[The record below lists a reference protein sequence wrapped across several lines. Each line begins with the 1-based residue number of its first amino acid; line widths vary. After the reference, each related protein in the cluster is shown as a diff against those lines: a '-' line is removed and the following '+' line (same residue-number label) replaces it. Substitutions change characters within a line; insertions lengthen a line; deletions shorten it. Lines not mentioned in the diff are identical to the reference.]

1 MRQLHRIHR
10 NETSQPRRN
19 VLRTESKSEA
29 VCDFDFSERCR
40 RALHHRRFGRRTN
53 EAGAPVTIKEARDN
67 STQRPSSGRRSQLAG
82 LYPLPDFALG
92 LRPGRR
98 DSQPAWSIRI
108 GIKGPERLD
117 RPNYPPATLD
127 PIDVTREG
135 TNDEW
140 TYRAKDDATG
150 ADVAVHIA
158 RDPCSPADAAG
169 AKYTFRAVAQHAQL
183 GTLNGCARIAAEL
196 FPKINNQP
204 DPDDATK
211 LPDPRRRHH
220 QVPVAHR
227 HRLRRRHKS
236 RRRYRQNSQTA
247 AQDGSEPA
255 LSTTARNS
263 SIRAPT
269 QNQPDRTIVLYD
281 TTTGRSQDLVHGGVR
296 EAFWSPDDARVAYL
310 NFQDQKWQLY
320 IFNAAAP
327 QQGTPVFTGSLTS
340 LHGWVDAHTLAR
352 QRHAK
357 RLLDHRRRP
366 HHANVPL
373 KEIYGN
379 DFDIAGSD
387 TLRLNPINPDLL
399 LVSAPYVKAPAGA
412 PTDQMGLAAAVF
424 LYEIRSK
431 RRTLMTP
438 SDQWARHGEW
448 SRDGVQVSTPAAS
461 PPRPTSFTA
470 NSGMPA
476 NPSATRKPPTWSVR
490 QINSATRSVISPRS
504 VVSREKGVD
513 PKRPS
518 SIESPPSSA
527 HVRF

>member
-1 MRQLHRIHR
+1 M
-10 NETSQPRRN
+10 
-19 VLRTESKSEA
+19 RTESEFLKRSAILILASA
-29 VCDFDFSERCR
+29 VV
-40 RALHHRRFGRRTN
+40 ALCINADSVAAQTKPAPQSQSKKPATTPPNVQAPAAAPNSPVSTHFPILLLAFGPAEN
-53 EAGAPVTIKEARDN
+53 
-67 STQRPSSGRRSQLAG
+67 
-82 LYPLPDFALG
+82 
-92 LRPGRR
+92 
-98 DSQPAWSIRI
+98 SQPAWSIRI

-204 DPDDATK
+204 DPDDDDKPPPILAADIIKFQSPTDIAYVAGTK
-211 LPDPRRRHH
+211 VVVGIGKIR
-220 QVPVAHR
+220 
-227 HRLRRRHKS
+227 K
-236 RRRYRQNSQTA
+236 TA

-255 LSTTARNS
+255 LSHDGKKLLYTRSDSKTS
-263 SIRAPT
+263 
-269 QNQPDRTIVLYD
+269 PDRTIVLYD

-340 LHGWVDAHTLAR
+340 LHGWVDAHTLLASDMQNAYWITDDGR
-352 QRHAK
+352 TTQT
-357 RLLDHRRRP
+357 
-366 HHANVPL
+366 VPL

-448 SRDGVQVSTPAAS
+448 SRDGVQVFYTRRLTATSYVTYRQLWDAS
-461 PPRPTSFTA
+461 
-470 NSGMPA
+470 
-476 NPSATRKPPTWSVR
+476 
-490 QINSATRSVISPRS
+490 
-504 VVSREKGVD
+504 E
-513 PKRPS
+513 PKRYQDAADLV
-518 SIESPPSSA
+518 IGK
-527 HVRF
+527 